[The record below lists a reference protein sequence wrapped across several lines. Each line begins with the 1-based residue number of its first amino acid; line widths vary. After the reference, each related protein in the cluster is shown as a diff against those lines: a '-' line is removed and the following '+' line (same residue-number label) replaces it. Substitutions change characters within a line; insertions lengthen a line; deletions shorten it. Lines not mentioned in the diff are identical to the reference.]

1 MNHLL
6 NAQILKPYCKT
17 YLKPEFLPHL
27 LRFISL
33 LGFLSASST
42 AMAAQPLLTP
52 NELQALI
59 NEPGVRVIDIRA
71 PKDYNQG
78 HLPNAVNAPYGQ
90 WRGPANNPGQLPP
103 LKTLTQLIQN
113 LGLEP
118 QTHAVVVSSGAN
130 DTDFGA
136 AARVYWTL
144 KVSGLENL
152 SIVNGG
158 VKAWSGAKLPLT
170 QKLPSVDKSSYQP
183 TLNRDLLVDQAQ
195 LLAQEKSSQ
204 AVLVDAR
211 PEAFFNGQTRH
222 VAAKTP
228 GTLPGAVNVAYSVWF
243 KPGTSEVIDATKAKS
258 VATRFDL
265 ANTDKE
271 VVSFCN
277 TGHWAA
283 TNWFV
288 LSELVGD
295 PNVKLYAGSMVDWTN
310 AKQALPMENVPGRMK
325 QLWID
330 ARLWFSSL

>member
-1 MNHLL
+1 MKHLFTSHL
-6 NAQILKPYCKT
+6 STRLARPILHVIGT
-17 YLKPEFLPHL
+17 A
-27 LRFISL
+27 SL
-33 LGFLSASST
+33 LWATGV

-52 NELQALI
+52 QEAQALAGQ
-59 NEPGVRVIDIRA
+59 PDVRIIDIRA

-78 HLPNAVNAPYGQ
+78 HVPTAVNAPYGQ
-90 WRGPANNPGQLPP
+90 WRGPASNPGQLPAI
-103 LKTLTQLIQN
+103 KALTQLVQR
-113 LGLEP
+113 LGLDA
-118 QTHAVVVSSGAN
+118 QSHAVVISSGAN

-144 KVSGLENL
+144 KVLGLENL

-158 VKAWSGAKLPLT
+158 VKAWSAAKLPLT
-170 QKLPSVDKSSYQP
+170 QQAPTIAPSTFEP
-183 TLNRDLLVDQAQ
+183 TINSQWLVDQAQ
-195 LLAQEKSSQ
+195 LLADTQSSET
-204 AVLVDAR
+204 VLVDAR

-228 GTLPGAVNVAYSVWF
+228 GTLPGAVNVAHSAWF
-243 KPGTSEVIDATKAKS
+243 RPGTSEVLDAAQAKS
-258 VATRFDL
+258 VAARYDL
-265 ANTDKE
+265 VTSDKA

-295 PNVKLYAGSMVDWTN
+295 PNVKLYAGSMVDWTQ
-310 AKQALPMENVPGRMK
+310 AKQALPMQNVPGRIE

-330 ARLWFSSL
+330 TKLWFSSL